1 MNNIIYSISIKP
13 GKFGFTIYNHIF
25 KELSLD
31 YVYKPVRIENENL
44 LADIL
49 NLLISTEMIKG
60 ISISMP
66 YKQFTY
72 NYFKNN
78 KKFKNLSK
86 GWNSLNTL
94 KKINKNKLLGKLT
107 DTFILEEFFKKFLK
121 VNKDISKVYI
131 IGKGAMSKLS
141 CKFLKDLNYD
151 VYLLERDNLTNA
163 INKINKMNNAS
174 LINATPIYLN
184 EIIAY
189 NSIEIPTLDFPVRID
204 LKLENELIFN
214 GYQATKIQFKHQYEF
229 YTEKKIDMQFINETC
244 KTLFE

>member
-72 NYFKNN
+72 NYFKIN
-78 KKFKNLSK
+78 KKFKYLSK
-86 GWNSLNTL
+86 G
-94 KKINKNKLLGKLT
+94 
-107 DTFILEEFFKKFLK
+107 
-121 VNKDISKVYI
+121 
-131 IGKGAMSKLS
+131 
-141 CKFLKDLNYD
+141 
-151 VYLLERDNLTNA
+151 
-163 INKINKMNNAS
+163 
-174 LINATPIYLN
+174 
-184 EIIAY
+184 
-189 NSIEIPTLDFPVRID
+189 
-204 LKLENELIFN
+204 
-214 GYQATKIQFKHQYEF
+214 
-229 YTEKKIDMQFINETC
+229 
-244 KTLFE
+244 